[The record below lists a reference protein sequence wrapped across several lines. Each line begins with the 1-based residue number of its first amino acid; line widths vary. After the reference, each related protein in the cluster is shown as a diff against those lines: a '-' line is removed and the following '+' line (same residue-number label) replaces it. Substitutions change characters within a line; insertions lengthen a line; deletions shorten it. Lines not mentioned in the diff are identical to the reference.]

1 MPWQR
6 FQTEGE
12 AKVCNSN
19 KLVVKAQKEK
29 NGAKENLLPVTP
41 AQTCTLLLFV
51 WGFFDKEN
59 EKMKSELNTKKV
71 SVKQRGQYRS

>member
-41 AQTCTLLLFV
+41 AQTCTLLENVFLQFFV
-51 WGFFDKEN
+51 CLGFFWQRKWKN
-59 EKMKSELNTKKV
+59 EVRAQHEKS
-71 SVKQRGQYRS
+71 

>member
-29 NGAKENLLPVTP
+29 NGAKEDLLPVSP
-41 AQTCTLLLFV
+41 AQTCTLLENLFLQLFCLFG
-51 WGFFDKEN
+51 GFLTK
-59 EKMKSELNTKKV
+59 KMKK
-71 SVKQRGQYRS
+71 